1 MLSAVYRYTI
11 TDRAVD
17 LLNGG
22 YLEHEVVS
30 NLAIEFEMDEFQ
42 IEDLPKLVRNINLK
56 RERSNA
62 SRTA

>member
-11 TDRAVD
+11 TDRAID